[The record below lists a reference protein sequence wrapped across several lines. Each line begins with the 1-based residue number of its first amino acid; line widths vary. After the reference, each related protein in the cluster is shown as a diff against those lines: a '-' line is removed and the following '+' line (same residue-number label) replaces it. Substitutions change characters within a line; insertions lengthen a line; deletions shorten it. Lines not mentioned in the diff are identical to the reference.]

1 MVLCFLI
8 KRKWM
13 GNIVLVFS
21 SCSLY
26 ALRHRLLHVAE
37 WFEDNDKKGLK

>member
-1 MVLCFLI
+1 MDGKYCIGIFYLF
-8 KRKWM
+8 
-13 GNIVLVFS
+13 FF
-21 SCSLY
+21 